1 VLIYAGIDEAGY
13 GPMFGPLVIARS
25 VFRIDDADPKT
36 DPPDLWAALSEGIC
50 LSGRDKRKRIAV
62 NDSKK
67 LYTPASGLKHL
78 ERSLLTFCRLIDQQP
93 ASLDALL
100 QAIGQEIP
108 ECVAPR
114 WYSAESDAPL
124 PAITSEGELAIA
136 ASMLRRACDAAGI
149 HLTDLSAA
157 VLFEDR
163 YNQMVAA
170 TRSKARTAWTFVSQH
185 LWWVWQH
192 HGTTRPCVVVD
203 RQGGRTN
210 YLPSLALMFEGASL
224 RQTEQTEACSAY
236 DVSDGDRTMNIR
248 FQTKGDSIHMPIAL
262 ASMTA
267 KFLRERCMAQFNAF
281 WREQDASLKP
291 TAGYVQDGRRFLAEI
306 EPIID
311 RLQIPRDQLIRS
323 R

>member
-25 VFRIDDADPKT
+25 VFQIDDADPKAN
-36 DPPDLWAALSEGIC
+36 PPDLWQLLSHGIC
-50 LSGRDKRKRIAV
+50 LSGRDKQKRIAV

-78 ERSLLTFCRLIDQQP
+78 ERSVLTFCRLLGHQP
-93 ASLDALL
+93 ANLDQLL
-100 QAIGQEIP
+100 EAIGLNPSEST
-108 ECVAPR
+108 APS
-114 WYSAESDAPL
+114 WYSAEPDDGLPRTISD
-124 PAITSEGELAIA
+124 GELSIA
-136 ASMLRRACDAAGI
+136 TAMLGRTCDASAI

-163 YNQMVAA
+163 FNQMVAA

-185 LWWVWQH
+185 LWWVWQN
-192 HGTTRPCVVVD
+192 HGTSRPCVVVD

-210 YLPSLALMFEGASL
+210 YLPSLRLIFEGASL

-236 DVSDGDRTMNIR
+236 EVSDGDRTMHIR
-248 FQTKGDSIHMPIAL
+248 FQTKGDSIHLPIAL

-267 KFLRERCMAQFNAF
+267 KFLRELCMARFNAF
-281 WREQDASLKP
+281 WRQHDPALKP

-306 EPIID
+306 EPLID
-311 RLQIPRDQLIRS
+311 RLQIPRAQLIRA